1 MSFTVVILA
10 AGQGNRMKSDIPKVL
25 HPIAG
30 ESMLGYVIDAV
41 RQLEPEKIN
50 IVHGFKGEQLKDK
63 YNSSD
68 LSWSHKSEQL
78 GTGHALVQAIPSIPD
93 DHEVLVMC
101 GDTPLITYSSLK
113 NIFDKK
119 YEDQAVLLTS
129 LVQDPTNYG
138 RIIRDPSNSIISIV
152 EEQDATDSEKLIN
165 EVNTGIMKLP
175 GNKLKVW
182 LNKID
187 ANNNQKEFYLTDVI
201 SLAVKDGIAINGVA
215 LDDEQEALGINDRFD
230 LAIAERIVQARNA
243 SILLDFGATLIDP
256 DRFDLRGE
264 LTVGKDVVID
274 ANVIFEG
281 NVVLK
286 DRVEIGPN
294 VIIRDTTLGDDCKVL
309 ENSGLDG
316 VIAENNCTIGPFARL
331 RPGVALEEEVK
342 IGNFVEIKKSNISS
356 QSKINHLSYIGD
368 ADIGKNVNIGAGTV
382 TCNYDGANKNKTKIN
397 DNVFIGSGSMLVAP
411 IEIGDSAT
419 VGAGSTITKDVAK
432 NQLTVAR
439 GKQIDVKGWKRPKKN
454 K

>member
-1 MSFTVVILA
+1 MAFTVVILA

-68 LSWSHKSEQL
+68 LSWSHQSEQL

-119 YEDQAVLLTS
+119 YEDQVVLLTS

-309 ENSGLDG
+309 ENSVLDG

>member
-1 MSFTVVILA
+1 LSLTVVILA

-30 ESMLGYVIDAV
+30 ESMLGYVIDVV
-41 RQLEPEKIN
+41 RQLEPEHIN
-50 IVHGFKGEQLKDK
+50 IVHGFQGDQLKEK
-63 YNSSD
+63 YTTPD
-68 LSWSHKSEQL
+68 LSWSHQSEQL
-78 GTGHALVQAIPSIPD
+78 GTGHALAQAAPSIPD
-93 DHEVLVMC
+93 DHDVLVMC
-101 GDTPLITYSSLK
+101 GDAPLITYSSLK
-113 NIFDKK
+113 NLFDKK
-119 YEDQAVLLTS
+119 YDDQIVLLTS
-129 LVQDPTNYG
+129 LMQDPTNYG
-138 RIIRDPSNSIISIV
+138 RIIRDQSNSIISIV

-175 GNKLKVW
+175 GNKLKAW

-187 ANNNQKEFYLTDVI
+187 SNNNQKEFYLTDVV
-201 SLAVKDGIAINGVA
+201 SLAVKDSITINGVVV
-215 LDDEQEALGINDRFD
+215 DDEHEALGINDRFD
-230 LAIAERIVQARNA
+230 LAIAERIIQARNA
-243 SILLDFGATLIDP
+243 SMLLDFGATLIDP

-286 DRVEIGPN
+286 DRVKIGPN
-294 VIIRDTTLGDDCKVL
+294 VIVRDTILGADCKVL
-309 ENSGLDG
+309 ENSVVDG

-331 RPGVALEEEVK
+331 RPGVKLEEEVK

-368 ADIGKNVNIGAGTV
+368 ADIGKNVNVGAGTV

-397 DNVFIGSGSMLVAP
+397 DNAFIGSGTMLVAP
-411 IEIGDSAT
+411 IDIGESAT
-419 VGAGSTITKDVAK
+419 IGAGSTITKDVSK

-439 GKQIDVKGWKRPKKN
+439 GKQIDIKGWKRPKKN

>member
-1 MSFTVVILA
+1 MAFTVVILA

-68 LSWSHKSEQL
+68 LSWSHQSEQL

-119 YEDQAVLLTS
+119 YEDQVVLLTS

-309 ENSGLDG
+309 ENSVLDG

-331 RPGVALEEEVK
+331 RPGVELEEEVK

>member
-68 LSWSHKSEQL
+68 LSWSHQSEQL

-182 LNKID
+182 LNKIE

-309 ENSGLDG
+309 ENSVLDG

>member
-1 MSFTVVILA
+1 MAFTVVILA

-68 LSWSHKSEQL
+68 LSWSHQSEQL

-119 YEDQAVLLTS
+119 YEDQVVLLTS

-175 GNKLKVW
+175 GNKLKIW

-309 ENSGLDG
+309 ENSVLDG

-382 TCNYDGANKNKTKIN
+382 TCNYDGANKNRTKIN